1 MKADAYRFDGSEKC
15 RLDKLPTNSKADGVD
30 KEKVLAKTAEN
41 LQKMAAL
48 QDAFYADGREGL
60 IVVLQAMD
68 AAGKDSTIKH
78 VMSGL
83 NPQGVQVT
91 SFKQPTS
98 EELKHDFLWR
108 VNKALPARGSIAIFN
123 RSYYEDVLVVQVHDL
138 QKNYQMV
145 PRVVGRD
152 KADFFA
158 QRYRQICHYEQYLY
172 ENSYRVVKIFLHVS
186 KDEQKKRFLE
196 RIDNPAKNWKF
207 SSSDLAERAH
217 FEEYQ
222 RVYEDVITATASREA
237 PWYALPA
244 DQKWYTRYLVSEVV
258 LDALEHT
265 SHDYPVL
272 GTAAQ
277 QDLKDCRTRSAA
289 ENS

>member
-1 MKADAYRFDGSEKC
+1 MKADSYRFDGSGKC
-15 RLDKLPTNSKADGVD
+15 RLDKLATNSKADGID
-30 KEKVLAKTAEN
+30 KEKILAMTAEN

-60 IVVLQAMD
+60 IFVLQAMD

-91 SFKQPTS
+91 SFKQPNS
-98 EELKHDFLWR
+98 EELKHD
-108 VNKALPARGSIAIFN
+108 
-123 RSYYEDVLVVQVHDL
+123 EDALVVQLHDL
-138 QKNYQMV
+138 QKGYQMA
-145 PRVVGRD
+145 PRVLEQD
-152 KADFFA
+152 KDEFFA
-158 QRYRQICHYEQYLY
+158 QRYRQIRHYEQYLY

-186 KDEQKKRFLE
+186 KNEQKKRFLE

-207 SSSDLAERAH
+207 SASDLAERAY
-217 FEEYQ
+217 FDDYQ
-222 RVYEDVITATASREA
+222 RLYEQVIDATAAKEA

-244 DQKWYTRYLVSEVV
+244 DQKWYTRYLVSEIVV
-258 LDALEHT
+258 DALEHT
-265 SHDYPVL
+265 SHNYPVL
-272 GTAAQ
+272 STEAQ
-277 QDLKDCRTRSAA
+277 QNLQDCRTRLEA

>member
-1 MKADAYRFDGSEKC
+1 
-15 RLDKLPTNSKADGVD
+15 
-30 KEKVLAKTAEN
+30 
-41 LQKMAAL
+41 
-48 QDAFYADGREGL
+48 
-60 IVVLQAMD
+60 MD

-91 SFKQPTS
+91 SFKQPNS

-123 RSYYEDVLVVQVHDL
+123 RSYYEDALVVQLHDL
-138 QKNYQMV
+138 QKGYQMA
-145 PRVVGRD
+145 PRVLEQD
-152 KADFFA
+152 KDEFFA
-158 QRYRQICHYEQYLY
+158 QRYRQIRHYEQYLY

-186 KDEQKKRFLE
+186 KNEQKKRFLE

-207 SSSDLAERAH
+207 SASDLAERAY
-217 FEEYQ
+217 FDDYQ
-222 RVYEDVITATASREA
+222 RLYEQVIDATAAKEA

-244 DQKWYTRYLVSEVV
+244 DQKWYTRYLVSEIVV
-258 LDALEHT
+258 DALEHT
-265 SHDYPVL
+265 SHNYPVL
-272 GTAAQ
+272 STEAQ
-277 QDLKDCRTRSAA
+277 QNLQDCRTRLEA

>member
-1 MKADAYRFDGSEKC
+1 MKADSYRFDGSEKC
-15 RLDKLPTNSKADGVD
+15 RLDKLATNSKTDEVD
-30 KEKVLAKTAEN
+30 KEKILAKTAEN

-60 IVVLQAMD
+60 IFVLQAMD

-91 SFKQPTS
+91 SFKQPNS

-123 RSYYEDVLVVQVHDL
+123 RSYYEDVLVVQLHDL
-138 QKNYQMV
+138 QKGYQMA
-145 PRVVGRD
+145 PRVLEQD
-152 KADFFA
+152 KGKFFT

-186 KDEQKKRFLE
+186 KGEQKKRFLE
-196 RIDNPAKNWKF
+196 RIDTPAKNWKF
-207 SSSDLAERAH
+207 SASDLAERAY
-217 FEEYQ
+217 FDDYQ
-222 RVYEDVITATASREA
+222 RLYEQVIDATATKEA

-244 DQKWYTRYLVSEVV
+244 DQKWYTRYLVSEIVV
-258 LDALEHT
+258 DALEHT
-265 SHDYPVL
+265 SHDYPTL
-272 GTAAQ
+272 TTEAQ
-277 QDLKDCRTRSAA
+277 QNLQDCRTRLEA
-289 ENS
+289 ENN